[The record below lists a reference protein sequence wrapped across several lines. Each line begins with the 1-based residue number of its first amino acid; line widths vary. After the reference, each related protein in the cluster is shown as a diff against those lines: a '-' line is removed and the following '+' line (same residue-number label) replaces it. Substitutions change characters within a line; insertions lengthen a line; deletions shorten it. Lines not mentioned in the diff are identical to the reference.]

1 MEDHHVDRPDVEAR
15 QRVKLTGTNRSFG
28 LIALMANAGQRTE
41 NRRQRTDSPVS
52 VTSVPQPST
61 TSFASRKTE
70 VGKQTTDIHP
80 SSVLRRLS
88 SNIRPLPA
96 WWLLQGGST
105 RSHPELGRQ
114 TPSRQWYYVSRPGRV
129 GRRQACK
136 GRKDS
141 EQSTVNSEQK
151 SPTLR
156 SLFTVHCHRR
166 GVEQPGSSSG
176 S

>member
-28 LIALMANAGQRTE
+28 LIALMANAGQTTE
-41 NRRQRTDSPVS
+41 NRRQRTDKFRSPAS
-52 VTSVPQPST
+52 GIRCPTPG
-61 TSFASRKTE
+61 FASRSTK
-70 VGKQTTDIHP
+70 VGDRTT
-80 SSVLRRLS
+80 
-88 SNIRPLPA
+88 IRPLSSVPRPPLRPSPA

-136 GRKDS
+136 GRKAVNS
-141 EQSTVNSEQK
+141 EQSTVN
-151 SPTLR
+151 R
-156 SLFTVHCHRR
+156 SIQSSVHC
-166 GVEQPGSSSG
+166 
-176 S
+176 